1 MDPISDRFSPVGC
14 FREPFVGMH
23 HFKQNLA
30 AEKRKFV
37 NDVKVE
43 QLSQQLQNIY
53 VSAAP

>member
-43 QLSQQLQNIY
+43 QLSQQLQHIY